1 MSRRRKTGGF
11 TLISVLLAVTMLT
24 IGLVAL
30 ARTQGPAHLG
40 REWRVEPR
48 GRAVARERPTWSSFA
63 AATRATLV
71 SEAAVAVDAE
81 GQPAA
86 AGPYRRSTIVTL
98 DQANLLRL
106 QVLVVYPRGP
116 VPIELTTLIYR
127 PAS

>member
-1 MSRRRKTGGF
+1 MSRRRKTQGF

-30 ARTQGPAHLG
+30 ARTQALLTSAENG
-40 REWRVEPR
+40 VSS
-48 GRAVARERPTWSSFA
+48 RAVALSLASAYVEQLRGRDPW
-63 AATRATLV
+63 TLV
-71 SEAAVAVDAE
+71 SEAPVAVDAA
-81 GQPAA
+81 GQAAA
-86 AGPYRRSTIVTL
+86 AGPYRRSTVVTL

-106 QVLVVYPRGP
+106 RVLVTYPRGP

>member
-30 ARTQGPAHLG
+30 ARTQALLTSAESG
-40 REWRVEPR
+40 VSS
-48 GRAVARERPTWSSFA
+48 RAVALSLASAYVEQLRGRDPW
-63 AATRATLV
+63 TLV
-71 SEAAVAVDAE
+71 SEAEVAVDAE